1 MTLFKEGAW
10 LSDGITA
17 DRLANVASLQQHSRS
32 TTGLASPPF
41 PKEQCNRVSLNLI
54 STPSTL
60 SCYADRQLSAKDKL
74 VMYVEKN
81 HEDSADVKNLCPKCG
96 RMLLLQ
102 AYYTNICLFCGSLV
116 QSSNLGLDNII
127 CLFRSFIFSCLV
139 IRSNPCIHRLPEKS
153 WLKVHTRVNQ
163 LYNH

>member
-1 MTLFKEGAW
+1 
-10 LSDGITA
+10 
-17 DRLANVASLQQHSRS
+17 
-32 TTGLASPPF
+32 
-41 PKEQCNRVSLNLI
+41 
-54 STPSTL
+54 
-60 SCYADRQLSAKDKL
+60 
-74 VMYVEKN
+74 MYVEKN